1 MEVSV
6 RKMSGFHH
14 SVIIEFYCKNLYNFC
29 RLYIW
34 NKRGR
39 KILRNDYNR
48 KTEDFKNM
56 KYSPEL
62 ISQLSDPE
70 YAKEEERYARQARRS
85 AGRRSRSSSAKH
97 SGRRSA
103 KENRKGC
110 SGSSSS
116 RREQNMRASGKRE
129 KNGAGRDKKKKKYKF
144 RPLKLVRSVLILLLA
159 VLLAFTGLFYGLTG
173 NFDKIDT
180 DKDVFAIDSN
190 VEDELSGYRNIAILG
205 SDARSDEGYD
215 GSRTDAII
223 VMSIKKSTGDI
234 RLISVMRDSYL
245 QMEYMDGTQI
255 LDKVTHANHWKDAAN
270 VCASLNQSLDLN
282 IDEFVMFNWKA
293 VADAVDCLGGIEINV
308 RKNEMGDMNIWG
320 NETARNVGREYHRI
334 EKSGRQTLD
343 GVQATTYCR
352 IRKNSGGDAGRS
364 RRYKQVVAATMK
376 KAMLQPWK
384 LGELSDTVF
393 PQIRT
398 NMSRTAMYTAVLSAP
413 RYSFGK
419 SVSWPRDYWSGNL
432 GGIDYV
438 VPQTLESNVKWLHE
452 KAFEQENY
460 RISDTCAQIS
470 ESISADTGVY

>member
-1 MEVSV
+1 M
-6 RKMSGFHH
+6 
-14 SVIIEFYCKNLYNFC
+14 
-29 RLYIW
+29 
-34 NKRGR
+34 
-39 KILRNDYNR
+39 RNDSNR

-62 ISQLSDPE
+62 IRQLSDPE

-85 AGRRSRSSSAKH
+85 AGRRRSSAKH
-97 SGRRSA
+97 AGRHST
-103 KENRKGC
+103 KENRRGY
-110 SGSSSS
+110 SGSPDFRS
-116 RREQNMRASGKRE
+116 EQSMQARGTVKKSGVS
-129 KNGAGRDKKKKKYKF
+129 RDKKKKKYKF
-144 RPLKLVRSVLILLLA
+144 RPIKLLRSVFVLVLIL
-159 VLLAFTGLFYGLTG
+159 LLAFTGLFYGLTG
-173 NFDKIDT
+173 NFDRIDT
-180 DKDVFAIDSN
+180 DKDAFAIDST
-190 VEDELSGYRNIAILG
+190 VGDELSGYRNIAILG
-205 SDARSDEGYD
+205 SDARADEGYD

-282 IDEFVMFNWKA
+282 IDEFVMFDWKA

-308 RKNEMGDMNIWG
+308 RENEMGDMNIWG
-320 NETARNVGREYHRI
+320 NETARNVGREYHPI
-334 EKSGRQTLD
+334 EKTGKQTLD

-398 NMSRTAMYTAVLSAP
+398 NMSRTDMYTAVLSAP

-419 SVSWPRDYWSGNL
+419 SVSWPKDYWSGNL
-432 GGIDYV
+432 GGVDYV
-438 VPQTLESNVKWLHE
+438 VPQTLESNVQWLHE
-452 KAFEQENY
+452 KAFGQDNY
-460 RISDTCAQIS
+460 QISDTCAQIS
-470 ESISADTGVY
+470 QSISADTGVY